1 MADQIPFTRGV
12 PSADL
17 LPVDDLRAAAVA
29 AFETDPAA
37 VLSYAPAGYPPLR
50 RWIAERHG
58 TTPDRVVVVN
68 GSLEGVDFLARHLFG
83 DGQGT
88 AIVEEPTYDRTL
100 KVLRAHGARIEPVP
114 LEDDGPD
121 LDRLEELLGATPRPR
136 AVYLIPTYQNPSGL
150 CTSLEKRRAIVA
162 MARERGVLVI
172 EDDPYGLLRFEGEP
186 LPSLHELD
194 GGENVIHSS
203 SFTKTIAPGVRTGY
217 LLLPERL
224 VDPLRLLST
233 NTTIAPNTLAG
244 AVVAAYCEAGRFE
257 PNVARVDRRAAQ
269 APRRHGGGAA
279 RGLPGRVALDH
290 PGAAATSSGSSSP
303 GSTRSPHCPRRPSAA
318 WPTCRAPTSAPP
330 GAAARRCGWPSAPAG
345 RTRSARASPASGPCS
360 TPSAHPPRRSQID
373 RFRALGQTASARDA
387 TGGTQ

>member
-1 MADQIPFTRGV
+1 VPDQIPFTRGV

-17 LPVDDLRAAAVA
+17 LPIDDLRAAAVA
-29 AFETDPAA
+29 AFERDDPAA

-83 DGQGT
+83 DGRGT

-100 KVLRAHGARIEPVP
+100 KVLHAHGAHLEPLP
-114 LEDDGPD
+114 LEDDGPNHE
-121 LDRLEELLGATPRPR
+121 RLEQLLAATPRPR
-136 AVYLIPTYQNPSGL
+136 VVYLIPTYQNPSGL

-162 MARERGVLVI
+162 LARERGVLVI
-172 EDDPYGLLRFEGEP
+172 EDDPYGLLRFEGDR

-217 LLLPERL
+217 LLLPEPL
-224 VDPLRLLST
+224 VDPLRRLST
-233 NTTIAPNTLAG
+233 NTTIAPNTLAA

-257 PNVARVDRRAAQ
+257 PNVAWVTGQLRARRDAMEETLRESFPTGSRWTTPAGGYFFWVELPGIDTVAALPAAAERGVAYVQ
-269 APRRHGGGAA
+269 GADFCASGGGRSALRLAFSACGPEAIREGIA
-279 RGLPGRVALDH
+279 RLGAVLEAEREP
-290 PGAAATSSGSSSP
+290 AAAVS
-303 GSTRSPHCPRRPSAA
+303 
-318 WPTCRAPTSAPP
+318 
-330 GAAARRCGWPSAPAG
+330 
-345 RTRSARASPASGPCS
+345 
-360 TPSAHPPRRSQID
+360 D
-373 RFRALGQTASARDA
+373 
-387 TGGTQ
+387 

>member
-1 MADQIPFTRGV
+1 MAEQIPFTRGV

-17 LPVDDLRAAAVA
+17 LPVDDLRAAALA
-29 AFETDPAA
+29 AFGSDPAA

-83 DGQGT
+83 GGQGT

-100 KVLRAHGARIEPVP
+100 KVLRAHGATIEPVP

-150 CTSLEKRRAIVA
+150 CTTLEKRRAIVA
-162 MARERGVLVI
+162 LARERGVLVI
-172 EDDPYGLLRFEGEP
+172 EDDPYGLLRFEGER

-194 GGENVIHSS
+194 GGDNVIHSS
-203 SFTKTIAPGVRTGY
+203 SFTKTIAPGLRTGY

-224 VDPLRLLST
+224 VDPLRVLST
-233 NTTIAPNTLAG
+233 EHDHRAEHPG
-244 AVVAAYCEAGRFE
+244 GGGGR
-257 PNVARVDRRAAQ
+257 RVLRGRPVRAERR
-269 APRRHGGGAA
+269 PGRGGAA
-279 RGLPGRVALDH
+279 
-290 PGAAATSSGSSSP
+290 
-303 GSTRSPHCPRRPSAA
+303 
-318 WPTCRAPTSAPP
+318 PP
-330 GAAARRCGWPSAPAG
+330 P
-345 RTRSARASPASGPCS
+345 
-360 TPSAHPPRRSQID
+360 
-373 RFRALGQTASARDA
+373 
-387 TGGTQ
+387 

>member
-1 MADQIPFTRGV
+1 VSDQIPFTRGV

-17 LPVDDLRAAAVA
+17 LPVADLRAAAAA
-29 AFETDPAA
+29 AFEADPAA

-50 RWIAERHG
+50 SWIAGRHG

-68 GSLEGVDFLARHLFG
+68 GSLEGVDFLARHLFA
-83 DGQGT
+83 DGEGT

-114 LEDDGPD
+114 LDDDGPD
-121 LDRLEELLGATPRPR
+121 LERLAELLGATPRPR

-150 CTSLEKRRAIVA
+150 CTSLEKRQAIVA
-162 MARERGVLVI
+162 LARERGVLVI

-186 LPSLHELD
+186 LPTLHELD

-257 PNVARVDRRAAQ
+257 PNVARVIEELRVRRDAMEEALRDGFPTGARWTTPAGGYFFWVELPGIDTVAALP
-269 APRRHGGGAA
+269 AAAERGVAYVRGADFCASGGGHSALRLAFSACGPDAIREGIA
-279 RGLPGRVALDH
+279 RL
-290 PGAAATSSGSSSP
+290 GAVLEAE
-303 GSTRSPHCPRRPSAA
+303 R
-318 WPTCRAPTSAPP
+318 
-330 GAAARRCGWPSAPAG
+330 APAG
-345 RTRSARASPASGPCS
+345 
-360 TPSAHPPRRSQID
+360 
-373 RFRALGQTASARDA
+373 ALSD
-387 TGGTQ
+387 

>member
-1 MADQIPFTRGV
+1 MPDQIPFTRGV

-17 LPVDDLRAAAVA
+17 LPIADLRAAAVA

-88 AIVEEPTYDRTL
+88 AIVEEPTYDRTI
-100 KVLRAHGARIEPVP
+100 KVLRAHGARLEPLP
-114 LEDDGPD
+114 LADDGPD
-121 LDRLEELLGATPRPR
+121 IDRLAELLAATPRPR

-150 CTSLEKRRAIVA
+150 CTSLAKRRAIVEL
-162 MARERGVLVI
+162 ARERGVLVI
-172 EDDPYGLLRFEGEP
+172 EDDPYGMLRFEGER

-194 GGENVIHSS
+194 GGENVVHSS

-224 VDPLRLLST
+224 VEPMRLLST
-233 NTTIAPNTLAG
+233 DTTIAPNTLAA

-257 PNVARVDRRAAQ
+257 PNVAWVTERLRERRDAMDE
-269 APRRHGGGAA
+269 
-279 RGLPGRVALDH
+279 ALRESF
-290 PGAAATSSGSSSP
+290 P
-303 GSTRSPHCPRRPSAA
+303 
-318 WPTCRAPTSAPP
+318 
-330 GAAARRCGWPSAPAG
+330 AAARWTTPAGGYFFWVELPGIDTAAALPAAAERGVAYVRGADFCASGGGRSALRLAFSACGPDAIREGIARLGAVLETERAPA
-345 RTRSARASPASGPCS
+345 A
-360 TPSAHPPRRSQID
+360 
-373 RFRALGQTASARDA
+373 ALTD
-387 TGGTQ
+387 